1 LEANQPIHQD
11 YLAADF
17 YGSTSQ
23 MVALNYVPP
32 ACVRVLDPDLD
43 PLNQMIPVLM
53 REAARVSTLDPI
65 LPGMGQNVSLDASIF
80 GEQASPPAGWCYY
93 FETADLARQQGNWQL
108 VAELGEKAFQQNDYP
123 NDPSERLVFIE
134 GYAHTGKW
142 QQALELSRE
151 TRQVTAVM
159 QPVLCRLWQR
169 IDQNTSGGVDKD
181 AVLQTAKEELQCM
194 NW

>member
-1 LEANQPIHQD
+1 
-11 YLAADF
+11 
-17 YGSTSQ
+17 
-23 MVALNYVPP
+23 
-32 ACVRVLDPDLD
+32 
-43 PLNQMIPVLM
+43 
-53 REAARVSTLDPI
+53 
-65 LPGMGQNVSLDASIF
+65 
-80 GEQASPPAGWCYY
+80 
-93 FETADLARQQGNWQL
+93 
-108 VAELGEKAFQQNDYP
+108 
-123 NDPSERLVFIE
+123 VFIE